1 MSFEQIFCQMAL
13 TTKVFLDLSS
23 LLPHALKGLHA
34 EVVYK
39 RNITQRYS
47 EKRMTFQQQH
57 DCTAGPEAT
66 FSVAKNA
73 TH

>member
-1 MSFEQIFCQMAL
+1 MAL
-13 TTKVFLDLSS
+13 TTKVFIDLSS
-23 LLPHALKGLHA
+23 LLPHALKSLHA

-39 RNITQRYS
+39 GNITPRYPA
-47 EKRMTFQQQH
+47 KGMTLQQQH

-66 FSVAKNA
+66 FPVAKNA